1 MTEKELLAE
10 RKRQLEKIVDLAI
23 LSTVDIVH
31 EVYKVS
37 PTVANLDR
45 TLNIIRARWA
55 VLESEEN
62 NHEH

>member
-1 MTEKELLAE
+1 MTEKELA
-10 RKRQLEKIVDLAI
+10 KIVDLAI

-55 VLESEEN
+55 VLEAGASAQSEKETYS
-62 NHEH
+62 EH